1 MSILRGGHSRI
12 SSFETMNCIAFSK
25 MHLILNPE
33 GMSLPY
39 MIAPRRFLPSIPSLL
54 ALEAVDRL
62 GSASAAALDL
72 NLTQS
77 AISRQLKQLEQQME
91 VDLIA
96 RDQMRMQLTPAGASF
111 AKEARAILSRLAQAS
126 VKLRANPDGGSLNLS
141 ILASFGLHWLAPR
154 LKDFV
159 GKNPGITVNLQTH
172 NLPFSFDAG
181 TAQAAIHYGNRDW
194 PGVDYLPL
202 MPKHVLP
209 VCAPEL
215 LDRPLERPLTNPAD
229 LLNYPLLHLE
239 THPDSWEQWFAL
251 HDVAADRL
259 QGMLFD
265 QSSAMTQAAV
275 HGLGIALLPTF
286 LADAEIAVGRLKLAI
301 ADDPVTL
308 GEYFLVWPAEHA
320 DDYPLMK
327 FRDWLL
333 GQIAA
338 EES

>member
-1 MSILRGGHSRI
+1 
-12 SSFETMNCIAFSK
+12 
-25 MHLILNPE
+25 
-33 GMSLPY
+33 
-39 MIAPRRFLPSIPSLL
+39 MIAPRRFLPSISSLL

-62 GSASAAALDL
+62 GSASAAAEDL

-96 RDQMRMQLTPAGASF
+96 RDQMRMQLTPGGANY

-126 VKLRANPDGGSLNLS
+126 IKLRANPDGGSLNLS

-154 LKDFV
+154 LKGFV
-159 GKNPGITVNLQTH
+159 GQHPGITVNLQTH
-172 NLPFSFDAG
+172 NLPFSFEAG
-181 TAQAAIHYGNRDW
+181 TAQAAIHYGTRDW
-194 PGVDYLPL
+194 PGVQYLPL

-209 VCAPEL
+209 VCAPDLLPSSLHRPQDL
-215 LDRPLERPLTNPAD
+215 LD
-229 LLNYPLLHLE
+229 YPLLHLE
-239 THPDSWEQWFAL
+239 THPDSWEQWFGL
-251 HDVAADRL
+251 HDVEAARL

-286 LADAEIAVGRLKLAI
+286 LAEGEIAAGRLQLAI
-301 ADDPVTL
+301 SGAPVTL

-320 DDYPLMK
+320 DDYPLMQ
-327 FRDWLL
+327 FRNWLL
-333 GQIAA
+333 DQIKA
-338 EES
+338 EEC

>member
-1 MSILRGGHSRI
+1 
-12 SSFETMNCIAFSK
+12 
-25 MHLILNPE
+25 
-33 GMSLPY
+33 

-62 GSASAAALDL
+62 GSASAAAEDL

-96 RDQMRMQLTPAGASF
+96 RDQMRMQLTPAGKNF

-159 GKNPGITVNLQTH
+159 GKHPGVTVNLQTH
-172 NLPFSFDAG
+172 NLPFSFDAS
-181 TAQAAIHYGNRDW
+181 TAQAAIHYGIRDW
-194 PGVDYLPL
+194 PGVEYQPL

-209 VCAPEL
+209 VCAPGL
-215 LDRPLERPLTNPAD
+215 LSRPLTNPKE

-251 HDVAADRL
+251 HDVTAERL

-286 LADAEIAVGRLKLAI
+286 LADAEISAGRLCLAI
-301 ADDPVTL
+301 DDAPVTL
-308 GEYFLVWPAEHA
+308 GEYFLVWPQEHA
-320 DDYPLMK
+320 DNYPLMQ
-327 FRDWLL
+327 FRQWLSD
-333 GQIAA
+333 QIAG
-338 EES
+338 EEV

>member
-1 MSILRGGHSRI
+1 
-12 SSFETMNCIAFSK
+12 
-25 MHLILNPE
+25 
-33 GMSLPY
+33 

-62 GSASAAALDL
+62 GSASAAAEDL

-96 RDQMRMQLTPAGASF
+96 RDQMRMQLTPAGKNF

-159 GKNPGITVNLQTH
+159 GKHPGITVNLQTH
-172 NLPFSFDAG
+172 SLPFSFDAS
-181 TAQAAIHYGNRDW
+181 TAQAAIHYGMRDW
-194 PGVDYLPL
+194 PGVEYQPL

-209 VCAPEL
+209 VCAPSLLSHPLNDPKEL
-215 LDRPLERPLTNPAD
+215 LT
-229 LLNYPLLHLE
+229 YPLLHLE

-251 HDVAADRL
+251 HDVAAERL

-275 HGLGIALLPTF
+275 HRLGVALLPTF
-286 LADAEIAVGRLKLAI
+286 LAEAEIAAGRLCLAI
-301 ADDPVTL
+301 EDTPVTL
-308 GEYFLVWPAEHA
+308 GEYFLVWPQEHA
-320 DDYPLMK
+320 ENYPLMQ
-327 FRDWLL
+327 FRQWLSD
-333 GQIAA
+333 QITDK
-338 EES
+338 EV

>member
-1 MSILRGGHSRI
+1 
-12 SSFETMNCIAFSK
+12 
-25 MHLILNPE
+25 
-33 GMSLPY
+33 

-62 GSASAAALDL
+62 GSASAAAEDL
-72 NLTQS
+72 SLTQS

-159 GKNPGITVNLQTH
+159 GKYPGITVNLQTH

-181 TAQAAIHYGNRDW
+181 TAQAAIHYGSRDW
-194 PGVDYLPL
+194 PGVDYMPL

-209 VCAPEL
+209 VCAPGL
-215 LDRPLERPLTNPAD
+215 LTEPLKHPLQ
-229 LLNYPLLHLE
+229 LLQYPLLHLE
-239 THPDSWEQWFAL
+239 THPDSWEQWFSL
-251 HDVAADRL
+251 HDVAAERL

-286 LADAEIAVGRLKLAI
+286 LADAEVATGRLQLAI
-301 ADDPVTL
+301 EDDPVTL

-320 DDYPLMK
+320 DDYPLIK

>member
-1 MSILRGGHSRI
+1 MRYGH
-12 SSFETMNCIAFSK
+12 
-25 MHLILNPE
+25 
-33 GMSLPY
+33 
-39 MIAPRRFLPSIPSLL
+39 MIAPRRFLPSISSLL

-62 GSASAAALDL
+62 GSASAAAEDL
-72 NLTQS
+72 SLTQS

-96 RDQMRMQLTPAGASF
+96 RDQMRLQLTPGGAAY

-154 LKDFV
+154 LKGFV
-159 GKNPGITVNLQTH
+159 GQHPGITVNLQTH
-172 NLPFSFDAG
+172 NLPFSFETG
-181 TAQAAIHYGNRDW
+181 NAQAAIHYGTRDW
-194 PGVDYLPL
+194 PGVQYLPL

-209 VCAPEL
+209 VCAPGL
-215 LDRPLERPLTNPAD
+215 LSAPLAQPRD
-229 LLNYPLLHLE
+229 LLGYPLLHLE

-251 HDVAADRL
+251 HDVASERL

-286 LADAEIAVGRLKLAI
+286 LADAEIAAGRLCLAI
-301 ADDPVTL
+301 KGPPVTL
-308 GEYFLVWPAEHA
+308 GEYFLVWPPQH
-320 DDYPLMK
+320 DTNDPLIQ
-327 FRDWLL
+327 FRNWLL
-333 GQIAA
+333 DQIAA
-338 EES
+338 EET

>member
-1 MSILRGGHSRI
+1 
-12 SSFETMNCIAFSK
+12 
-25 MHLILNPE
+25 
-33 GMSLPY
+33 

-62 GSASAAALDL
+62 GSASAAAGDL

-96 RDQMRMQLTPAGASF
+96 RDQMRMQLTPAGANF

-126 VKLRANPDGGSLNLS
+126 IKLRANPDGGSLNLS

-159 GKNPGITVNLQTH
+159 GKHPGITVNLQTH

-181 TAQAAIHYGNRDW
+181 TAQAAIHYGSRDW

-209 VCAPEL
+209 VCAPGMLQGTLGSPAAL
-215 LDRPLERPLTNPAD
+215 LD
-229 LLNYPLLHLE
+229 YPLLHLE

-251 HDVAADRL
+251 HDVATERL

-286 LADAEIAVGRLKLAI
+286 LAEAEIAAGRLCLAI
-301 ADDPVTL
+301 QDAPVTL
-308 GEYFLVWPAEHA
+308 GEYFLVWPPEYA
-320 DDYPLMK
+320 DDYPLIQ
-327 FRDWLL
+327 FRNWLL
-333 GQIAA
+333 DQIAQDQTQ

>member
-1 MSILRGGHSRI
+1 
-12 SSFETMNCIAFSK
+12 
-25 MHLILNPE
+25 
-33 GMSLPY
+33 
-39 MIAPRRFLPSIPSLL
+39 MIAPRRFLPSISSLL

-62 GSASAAALDL
+62 GSASAAAEDL

-96 RDQMRMQLTPAGASF
+96 RDQMRMQLTPGGANY

-126 VKLRANPDGGSLNLS
+126 IKLRANPDGGSLNLS

-159 GKNPGITVNLQTH
+159 GQHPGITVNLQTH
-172 NLPFSFDAG
+172 NLPFSFAAG
-181 TAQAAIHYGNRDW
+181 TAQAAIHYGTRDW
-194 PGVDYLPL
+194 PGVEYLPL

-209 VCAPEL
+209 VCAPGLLSVPLSEPVEL
-215 LDRPLERPLTNPAD
+215 LS
-229 LLNYPLLHLE
+229 YPLLHLE
-239 THPDSWEQWFAL
+239 THPDCWEQWFAL
-251 HDVAADRL
+251 HDVAAVRL

-286 LADAEIAVGRLKLAI
+286 LAESEIAAGRLQLAI
-301 ADDPVTL
+301 TGAPITL
-308 GEYFLVWPAEHA
+308 GEYFLVWPPDHA
-320 DDYPLMK
+320 DDYPLIQ
-327 FRDWLL
+327 FRNWLL
-333 GQIAA
+333 AQIAA